1 MLAVPLV
8 PNVMQAPYPE
18 TFYAKQQD
26 GSISSA
32 QVVVPIVLSLFQC
45 HSVVDVG
52 CGVGGWL
59 KEFERHG
66 ISDYLGVDGDYVSR
80 QLLKIPADRF
90 MPLDLHNVIGLG
102 RRFDLACS
110 LEVAEHL
117 PRIRA
122 ESFVVDLVKAAPVVL
137 FSAAIPHQGGTHHVN
152 LQRQSFWAGLFAE
165 HGYIALDCVRPAIFG
180 DPRVEWWYRQNI
192 IVFCLPNH
200 CPAGCT
206 AVVNPYYLDRV
217 DLEMVDHIAHIARGP
232 HGGREAVEKLLQSS
246 SVLAKA
252 VVYKIRERFNSRR
265 HRSRGM
271 S

>member
-1 MLAVPLV
+1 MLAVPLI
-8 PNVMQAPYPE
+8 PNDMQAPYPE

-122 ESFVVDLVKAAPVVL
+122 DRL
-137 FSAAIPHQGGTHHVN
+137 F
-152 LQRQSFWAGLFAE
+152 
-165 HGYIALDCVRPAIFG
+165 
-180 DPRVEWWYRQNI
+180 
-192 IVFCLPNH
+192 
-200 CPAGCT
+200 
-206 AVVNPYYLDRV
+206 
-217 DLEMVDHIAHIARGP
+217 
-232 HGGREAVEKLLQSS
+232 
-246 SVLAKA
+246 
-252 VVYKIRERFNSRR
+252 
-265 HRSRGM
+265 
-271 S
+271 

>member
-90 MPLDLHNVIGLG
+90 MPVDLHNVIGLG

-180 DPRVEWWYRQNI
+180 DSRVEWWYRQNI

-217 DLEMVDHIAHIARGP
+217 DLEMVDHITRGP
-232 HGGREAVEKLLQSS
+232 HGGREAAEKLLQSS